1 MDRGKE
7 YVDQLVWRLMK
18 VSAPKVMVLLV
29 LTTIWSM
36 DSLPEELNLQALER
50 LQWCEFF
57 AGQAEATK
65 AFKANRF
72 TTADL
77 LYMNAAPGKQ
87 NPMDIC
93 SDAGFVTAI
102 ATVLM
107 EDDITGRL
115 CHFGLKCAKF
125 TTINTGTSGRSA
137 CSAIGNLHHRSVLE
151 GNRMAS
157 RVVLLILLVVCCN
170 GTFLLEQPAQSF
182 LEYYPRFR
190 DLLEALAS
198 TGGRHCVPRLLY

>member
-65 AFKANRF
+65 AFKAGHDMSRLKRRAWSTSELAVGLGHILTDGRLEEVDDVAPF
-72 TTADL
+72 QELEGILADL
-77 LYMNAAPGKQ
+77 EAKQSTDAAMQELMAEPAQAAPPG
-87 NPMDIC
+87 
-93 SDAGFVTAI
+93 
-102 ATVLM
+102 
-107 EDDITGRL
+107 E
-115 CHFGLKCAKF
+115 H
-125 TTINTGTSGRSA
+125 
-137 CSAIGNLHHRSVLE
+137 
-151 GNRMAS
+151 
-157 RVVLLILLVVCCN
+157 
-170 GTFLLEQPAQSF
+170 
-182 LEYYPRFR
+182 
-190 DLLEALAS
+190 
-198 TGGRHCVPRLLY
+198 